1 MLPFKLVYHN
11 DFDLHL
17 GAHVFPSLKYKLI
30 RELMI
35 EHGFACPEDFVA
47 PEPATD
53 EDLLL
58 VHTPRW
64 LESLK
69 SGTLTEEEVQRLEIP
84 FSRDMVKA
92 FWLMAGGSIETARL
106 ALRDR
111 FAFCI
116 GGGFH
121 HAFPGHG
128 EGFCAINDIAVAIR
142 TLQRDQLI
150 SRAMV
155 VDCDVHH
162 GNGTADIFAGDSSV
176 FTISIHQFNNYPT
189 IKPPSDI
196 DIHLPDG
203 VGDQDY
209 LDRLGGAITRSMYDF
224 APDLLMYVA
233 GADPYEQDQLGGLRL
248 TMEGLKRR
256 DKLVI
261 DTARRMQVPVAT
273 VLAGGYAM
281 RVEDT
286 VKIHTNTARVAG
298 ELFAPRVT

>member
-35 EHGFACPEDFVA
+35 EHGFACKEDFIA

-58 VHTPRW
+58 VHTPQW
-64 LESLK
+64 IESLK
-69 SGTLTEEEVQRLEIP
+69 SGALTEEELTRLEIP
-84 FSRDMVKA
+84 FSRDMVRA
-92 FWLMAGGSIETARL
+92 FWLMAGGSIRTARL
-106 ALRDR
+106 ALEDR
-111 FAFCI
+111 FSFCL

-121 HAFPGHG
+121 HAFPAHG
-128 EGFCAINDIAVAIR
+128 EGFCAINDIAIAIR
-142 TLQRDQLI
+142 RLQRDGLI
-150 SRAMV
+150 TRAMV

-162 GNGTADIFAGDSSV
+162 GNGTAAIFAGDASV
-176 FTISIHQFNNYPT
+176 FTLSIHQFNNYPT

-196 DIHLPDG
+196 DIHLADG

-209 LDRLGGAITRSMYDF
+209 LDRLGAAVTKSMYDF
-224 APDLLMYVA
+224 GPDLLMYVA

-248 TMEGLKRR
+248 TIEGLKRR

-261 DTARRMQVPVAT
+261 DTARRMQIPVAT
-273 VLAGGYAM
+273 VLAGGYAL

-286 VKIHTNTARVAG
+286 VKIHTNTARVAA
-298 ELFAPRVT
+298 ELFAPRR